1 MAIWQSDWGTYIQ
14 RNPLG
19 PEDVNGAKDQ
29 FITESLY
36 AHLLCL
42 SVAAKSDGFHG
53 QVVNTLKTEIGFMNN
68 LNNHE

>member
-1 MAIWQSDWGTYIQ
+1 MWVCLKTGDADTPIYGNLTIWLGNIY
-14 RNPLG
+14 PEKPMG

-53 QVVNTLKTEIGFMNN
+53 QVSTP
-68 LNNHE
+68 

>member
-1 MAIWQSDWGTYIQ
+1 M
-14 RNPLG
+14 G

-53 QVVNTLKTEIGFMNN
+53 QVSTP
-68 LNNHE
+68 

>member
-1 MAIWQSDWGTYIQ
+1 
-14 RNPLG
+14 LG